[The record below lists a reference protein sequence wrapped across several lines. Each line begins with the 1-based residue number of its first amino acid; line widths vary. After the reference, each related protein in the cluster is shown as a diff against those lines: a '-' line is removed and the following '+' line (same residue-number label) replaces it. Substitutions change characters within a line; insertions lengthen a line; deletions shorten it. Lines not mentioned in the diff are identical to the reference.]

1 MSDPSDSDSLTL
13 PISDVVLP
21 DLKAVQLSQYE
32 QIATNDR
39 LKHAIEELRT
49 RLESKFV
56 LLNAQLTACQA
67 ELAATQA
74 ALKATQTRAGF
85 RTPAGKTLVH

>member
-1 MSDPSDSDSLTL
+1 MSDPSDSLTL
-13 PISDVVLP
+13 LLSDVVLP
-21 DLKAVQLSQYE
+21 DLKAVQLSQSE

-39 LKHAIEELRT
+39 LKHAVEELRT

-56 LLNAQLTACQA
+56 LLNAQLAVCQA

-74 ALKATQTRAGF
+74 ALKSTQTRAGF
-85 RTPAGKTLVH
+85 RTPGGKTMVH

>member
-1 MSDPSDSDSLTL
+1 MSEPSDSLTL
-13 PISDVVLP
+13 LLSDVVLP
-21 DLKAVQLSQYE
+21 DLKAVQLSQSE
-32 QIATNDR
+32 QVAANDC

-56 LLNAQLTACQA
+56 LLNAQLAVCQA

-74 ALKATQTRAGF
+74 ALKSTQTRAGF
-85 RTPAGKTLVH
+85 RTPGGKTLVH